1 MAVVLKRGILKRR
14 IFQWIIECT
23 ADFRRNPYVRLFE
36 TTGERLPVALK
47 LGRVKRWI
55 FESIIEKFTGA
66 VPNNSDDSKSR
77 MLRWNPSVR
86 LFETT
91 GAAAQKYGN
100 SECQKV
106 LDMIPVPPQQA
117 FREHSQND
125 GNHGGSVVNNIT
137 ISQNTFY
144 ATNSKGVGISLTNS
158 REVEDIRNMVLVN
171 TVFTGLGFAWKPF
184 FESSLT
190 DPIENIDT
198 KTIEDLLEQGG
209 LGEIEKKNKRKAD
222 LLYNAIDESKGFY
235 RCPAEKSVR

>member
-117 FREHSQND
+117 FREHEHAQND

-144 ATNSKGVGISLTNS
+144 ATNSNG
-158 REVEDIRNMVLVN
+158 
-171 TVFTGLGFAWKPF
+171 
-184 FESSLT
+184 
-190 DPIENIDT
+190 
-198 KTIEDLLEQGG
+198 DLLEQGG

-235 RCPAEKSVR
+235 RCPAEKSEVIDECAVYSRESGVGS